1 MGSTRVIV
9 HLGPMKTGTSAFA
22 AHLSH
27 RADNGDLPEGMIYPS
42 GDLWFPRAGSITKH
56 HDLVELAPMPRRNAA
71 ERRRET
77 QATPELI
84 HEKLALIADAAK
96 KRRRPSAVVMV
107 CEIADQKAT
116 PELGTVL
123 RQYFD
128 RVDFVIVV
136 REQSSALRS
145 LMGQQIRM
153 WKRREILSTDPEHY
167 VRKQQRLGS
176 YDYAELWRKW
186 STPSAD
192 FTMHFVPYRDGS
204 GTDDLSQDIFDAVGA
219 GTFPH
224 SDTVLNGERIH
235 GNFTAEGMR
244 KLTAVKRMAHNLRAI
259 PGVDALGKY
268 LFTRIMGR
276 LHAEVQR
283 GEVSRDATWRFAPED
298 EDACRALYRESNLE
312 FRKLLGAMAKEPR
325 WVAWFER
332 ALGVSS

>member
-22 AHLSH
+22 AHLSQ
-27 RADNGDLPEGMIYPS
+27 RADNGDLPDNIVYPT
-42 GDLWFPRAGSITKH
+42 GELWFPRAGSITKH
-56 HDLVELAPMPRRNAA
+56 HDLVELAPMPPANAS

-77 QATPELI
+77 QATPALI
-84 HEKLALIADAAK
+84 HDKLAAIADEAK
-96 KRRRPSAVVMV
+96 KRSHPATVVMV

-136 REQSSALRS
+136 CEQSSALRS

-153 WKRREILSTDPEHY
+153 WKRREILSTDPEQY
-167 VRKQQRLGS
+167 VLKQRRVGS

-186 STPSAD
+186 NTQSSTYSV
-192 FTMHFVPYRDGS
+192 HFVPYRDGS
-204 GTDDLSQDIFDAVGA
+204 GTDDLSQDIFDEVDA
-219 GTFPH
+219 GKFPH

-235 GNFTAEGMR
+235 GNFTADGMR
-244 KLTAVKRMAHNLRAI
+244 KLTAVKRLAHNFRAV

-283 GEVSRDATWRFAPED
+283 GEVSRDATWRFSPAD

-312 FRKLLGAMAKEPR
+312 FRTMLGTTAKEPR
-325 WVAWFER
+325 WVAWFAK
-332 ALGVSS
+332 ALGEKS

>member
-1 MGSTRVIV
+1 
-9 HLGPMKTGTSAFA
+9 MKTGTSAFA

-27 RADNGDLPEGMIYPS
+27 RADHGDLPESMIYPT

-56 HDLVELAPMPRRNAA
+56 HDLVELAPMPPRNAL

-77 QATPELI
+77 SATP
-84 HEKLALIADAAK
+84 ALIRENLVAIAEEAK
-96 KRRRPSAVVMV
+96 KRSGSTTVVMV

-116 PELGTVL
+116 PELGAVL
-123 RQYFD
+123 REYFD

-136 REQSSALRS
+136 REQASALRS

-153 WKRREILSTDPEHY
+153 WKRREILSTDPEKY
-167 VRKQQRLGS
+167 VLKQRGLGS
-176 YDYAELWRKW
+176 YDYAELWHKW
-186 STPSAD
+186 STPNSNYV
-192 FTMHFVPYRDGS
+192 MHFVPYRDGS

-224 SDTVLNGERIH
+224 SEAVLNGERIH

-244 KLTAVKRMAHNLRAI
+244 KLTAVKRIAHNFRGI

-268 LFTRIMGR
+268 LFGRIMGR

-283 GEVSRDATWRFAPED
+283 GEVSRDSTWRFSPDD

-312 FRKLLGAMAKEPR
+312 FRTMLGATAKEPR
-325 WVAWFER
+325 WVAWFAK
-332 ALGVSS
+332 ALGEKS